1 MTAWAK
7 EKAYCARRAE
17 ALAQDMDTTIARL
30 DTDSF
35 IKAYHTAAR
44 YMTKK
49 QRGEFYKR
57 FLAAVAGEGRQ

>member
-1 MTAWAK
+1 MTTWEK

-17 ALAQDMDTTIARL
+17 ALAQDMESAIARL
-30 DTDSF
+30 DTDGF

-49 QRGEFYKR
+49 QRSVFYKR
-57 FLAAVAGEGRQ
+57 FLAAVVGEGRQ